1 MFSGRTRRSQA
12 RCPGSQVR
20 ASRHSHYG
28 CAETGAVLRYHAR
41 CSRALTATTS
51 LPNHLGNGELRALFR
66 SPAWRH
72 DRIPK
77 ALYLNSDIIIAGD
90 RHMLPNLIRLMIERL
105 YQSAKLIA

>member
-66 SPAWRH
+66 STAWRH
-72 DRIPK
+72 DCIPK
-77 ALYLNSDIIIAGD
+77 ALYLNPDVIIAGN
-90 RHMLPNLIRLMIERL
+90 RHMLLNPTRLTLDRL
-105 YQSAKLIA
+105 YQRAKLIA